1 MTEHQYCALTF
12 VGGEAFCVIPH
23 YGAQGPPWAP
33 GPKFLNIP
41 KVRLLDYHYD
51 RTSVLCTN
59 ICGRRSILRDS
70 TLWGPG
76 PTMGPGPKIPE
87 HPKVRLLDYHYDRT
101 SVLCTNICGRRSIL
115 RDSTLWGPGPTMG
128 PGPKI
133 PEHPE
138 GTAVRL
144 SLWPNISTVH

>member
-1 MTEHQYCALTF
+1 MGPGPKIPEHPKGTAAMTKHQYCALTF
-12 VGGEAFCVIPH
+12 VGEEAFCVIPH

-33 GPKFLNIP
+33 GPKFLNTP

-76 PTMGPGPKIPE
+76 PTMGP
-87 HPKVRLLDYHYDRT
+87 R
-101 SVLCTNICGRRSIL
+101 
-115 RDSTLWGPGPTMG
+115 
-128 PGPKI
+128 PKI

-144 SLWPNISTVH
+144 SL